1 MAGNLTAQVRNI
13 ADVATAIAGGDLS
26 RRIDHPSPGT
36 EVGRLADALDTMLGR
51 IEAAYQAR
59 AEGEARALG
68 SEERMR
74 QFVADASH
82 ELRTP
87 LTSVSGLAE
96 FGLQQG
102 NAAGPGE
109 LLRLMTLI
117 QHEADRMKRLVEDL
131 LVLARFDTD
140 RLLDYRSR
148 RPLMTFDEGKWESY
162 DAPELNVYRLADA
175 AGKPFLLLTGPE
187 PDHEW
192 ESFAAATQ
200 LLAERLGA
208 GPLITYFGVPMGIPH
223 TRPLGMITH
232 SSRPGLVTSKIPLPS
247 KLQVPGSASSLLEF
261 RFGQAGRDAIGLV
274 VQVPHYLSQ
283 AAYPTAALTLI
294 DALTEVSGLDLP
306 ALELR
311 EAADRT
317 NALIDRQ
324 VEESTEVAELVQGL
338 EAQYDAAIAHDGENL
353 LADGEEMPTA
363 DELAAA
369 FEQFLAEQGGNED

>member
-1 MAGNLTAQVRNI
+1 
-13 ADVATAIAGGDLS
+13 
-26 RRIDHPSPGT
+26 
-36 EVGRLADALDTMLGR
+36 
-51 IEAAYQAR
+51 
-59 AEGEARALG
+59 
-68 SEERMR
+68 
-74 QFVADASH
+74 
-82 ELRTP
+82 
-87 LTSVSGLAE
+87 
-96 FGLQQG
+96 
-102 NAAGPGE
+102 
-109 LLRLMTLI
+109 
-117 QHEADRMKRLVEDL
+117 
-131 LVLARFDTD
+131 
-140 RLLDYRSR
+140 
-148 RPLMTFDEGKWESY
+148 
-162 DAPELNVYRLADA
+162 
-175 AGKPFLLLTGPE
+175 
-187 PDHEW
+187 
-192 ESFAAATQ
+192 
-200 LLAERLGA
+200 
-208 GPLITYFGVPMGIPH
+208 MGIPH

-232 SSRPGLVTSKIPLPS
+232 SSRPGLVNSKIPLPS

-363 DELAAA
+363 DELAEA
-369 FEQFLAEQGGNED
+369 FEQFLAEQQRGTED

>member
-1 MAGNLTAQVRNI
+1 MQQPEDLYQLDSEETADLDGAALLVYLEGFMDAGA
-13 ADVATAIAGGDLS
+13 A
-26 RRIDHPSPGT
+26 
-36 EVGRLADALDTMLGR
+36 GRLLTEHLLDAFEHT
-51 IEAAYQAR
+51 
-59 AEGEARALG
+59 
-68 SEERMR
+68 
-74 QFVADASH
+74 V
-82 ELRTP
+82 
-87 LTSVSGLAE
+87 V
-96 FGLQQG
+96 
-102 NAAGPGE
+102 
-109 LLRLMTLI
+109 
-117 QHEADRMKRLVEDL
+117 
-131 LVLARFDTD
+131 ARFDAD

-148 RPLMTFDEGKWESY
+148 RPLMMFDEGKWESY
-162 DAPELNVYRLADA
+162 DAPELSLYRLADA

-192 ESFAAATQ
+192 ETFADATQ

-232 SSRPGLVTSKIPLPS
+232 SSRPGLVESKVPLPS

-294 DALTEVSGLDLP
+294 DALTEISGLDLP

-338 EAQYDAAIAHDGENL
+338 EAQYDAALAHDGENL
-353 LADGEEMPTA
+353 LAEGEEMPTA
-363 DELAAA
+363 DELAEA
-369 FEQFLAEQGGNED
+369 FEQFLAEQQRGTED